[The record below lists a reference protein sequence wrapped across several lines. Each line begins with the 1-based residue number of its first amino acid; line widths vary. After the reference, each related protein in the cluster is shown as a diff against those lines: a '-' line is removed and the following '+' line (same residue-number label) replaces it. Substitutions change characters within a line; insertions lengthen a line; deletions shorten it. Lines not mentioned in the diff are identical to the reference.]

1 MSFHSTL
8 TASGVWPTDLVSA
21 GVVSATGKVSDGR
34 QRPTVRSTGVQVWIN
49 RQASKSMGKGMHRIT
64 EHEYLLHVMGG
75 KGTKSPT
82 GGQVEEIEG
91 HLETLVNRYSGALPF
106 VATMANIVGCRAQ
119 EGSVDVFASESFVTG
134 TVRVTFIERG

>member
-8 TASGVWPTDLVSA
+8 TASGVWPTDLVTS
-21 GVVSATGKVSDGR
+21 GVVSATTKVSDGR
-34 QRPTVRSTGVQVWIN
+34 ARPTVRSTDIQVWIQ
-49 RQASKSMGKGMHRIT
+49 RESSTSEGKGMHRIT
-64 EHEYLLHVMGG
+64 KHNYVLHVMGG

-82 GGQVEEIEG
+82 GGQVEEVEG

-106 VATMANIVGCRAQ
+106 VATLTNIVGCSAR
-119 EGSVDVFASESFVTG
+119 EGSVDVFASEAFVTG